1 VAKRGTRKSLRVSTR
16 PARAPCS
23 RRAVSQTASPS
34 GTAPAYGR
42 RLAVVRR
49 GSPAGAARSERR
61 GSAQG
66 WSGRRGAEELA
77 AAKQVEDACLH
88 LELAGEPGTRET
100 PWIFREGDQVVA
112 VRGEADL
119 RGPVLAVSLPD
130 RASAVRAQPRH
141 ERDPKI
147 SHVAA
152 DSAVDEM

>member
-1 VAKRGTRKSLRVSTR
+1 
-16 PARAPCS
+16 
-23 RRAVSQTASPS
+23 
-34 GTAPAYGR
+34 
-42 RLAVVRR
+42 

-61 GSAQG
+61 GSAQV
-66 WSGRRGAEELA
+66 WSERRGSEQLAE
-77 AAKQVEDACLH
+77 AKQVEDACLH

-152 DSAVDEM
+152 DSAVDEMSLPVGLVHLGDPAGQFFQGQAAFLSGRHETPL